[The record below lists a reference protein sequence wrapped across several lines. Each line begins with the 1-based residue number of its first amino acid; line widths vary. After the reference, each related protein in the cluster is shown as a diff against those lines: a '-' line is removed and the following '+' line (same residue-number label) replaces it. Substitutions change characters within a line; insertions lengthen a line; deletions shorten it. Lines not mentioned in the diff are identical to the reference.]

1 MPTLVVPMTQ
11 LFHVETVSAPF
22 LPYGADILD
31 LSLSYGAGSMTLTAF
46 AGSNSSAR
54 LVNFDI
60 SDTANFL
67 NQSFLG
73 ASTDGFESADYSTV
87 TLSLSVTRLTKAL
100 TVSPCEM
107 QDATYLTS
115 LNSGQANDMVA
126 LIGTS
131 IGGATYMISSRPD
144 EAGLAIFQQMS
155 DGSLNA
161 ITPAP
166 DASVGQISDL
176 ATVTAYGSTW
186 ILGASLATDSVESYT
201 QDASG
206 VLTHFHQFRGG

>member
-73 ASTDGFESADYSTV
+73 ASTDGFESADERV
-87 TLSLSVTRLTKAL
+87 GPLRKR
-100 TVSPCEM
+100 
-107 QDATYLTS
+107 
-115 LNSGQANDMVA
+115 NVA
-126 LIGTS
+126 
-131 IGGATYMISSRPD
+131 A
-144 EAGLAIFQQMS
+144 A
-155 DGSLNA
+155 
-161 ITPAP
+161 
-166 DASVGQISDL
+166 
-176 ATVTAYGSTW
+176 
-186 ILGASLATDSVESYT
+186 
-201 QDASG
+201 
-206 VLTHFHQFRGG
+206 RGDRGR